1 MFPVYFLSVVLI
13 NFFIRMGKKFIL
25 KGFQKNLNMLLRKKR
40 ISEYITADIEIFSDS
55 DRQGSDEDISNE
67 EN

>member
-1 MFPVYFLSVVLI
+1 MFPVYLLSVVLI
-13 NFFIRMGKKFIL
+13 NFFIRMGKNFIL
-25 KGFQKNLNMLLRKKR
+25 KWFQKNLNMLLRKIR
-40 ISEYITADIEIFSDS
+40 ISEYITADIEISSDS

>member
-25 KGFQKNLNMLLRKKR
+25 KGFQKNLNMLLRKKK
-40 ISEYITADIEIFSDS
+40 ISEYITADIEISSDS

>member
-1 MFPVYFLSVVLI
+1 
-13 NFFIRMGKKFIL
+13 
-25 KGFQKNLNMLLRKKR
+25 MLLRKKR
-40 ISEYITADIEIFSDS
+40 ISEYITAGIEISSDS